1 MEKCREELKKNIY
14 RDFRMF
20 DPKTVISVDEMSET
34 LRNACDVMDALG
46 KEERNEF
53 VEWFGGTQLQ
63 AYGAIFAPGG
73 EKSGIEYLERRFE
86 WLKNQ
91 LLKYNKKIII

>member
-14 RDFRMF
+14 RDFRLY
-20 DPKTVISVDEMSET
+20 DPKTVIDEEEMSET
-34 LRNACDVMDALG
+34 LRYACEVIDALG
-46 KEERNEF
+46 EEERKEF
-53 VEWFGGTQLQ
+53 VEWVASTQLQ

-91 LLKYNKKIII
+91 LLK